1 MQRTEHADQ
10 CEDEQDKHD
19 FSDGVERQRPK
30 RFAIRA
36 ANMLT
41 PPIVFELVR
50 KMKETLR
57 R

>member
-1 MQRTEHADQ
+1 MD
-10 CEDEQDKHD
+10 
-19 FSDGVERQRPK
+19 PK

-41 PPIVFELVR
+41 PPIVFELAR
-50 KMKETLR
+50 RMKDSLTGAKR